1 MSLEEEPEEEDKGA
15 PAWMATFSDLATL
28 LLTFF
33 VLLLSFAEMDVMAF
47 KTMLGSVKDAFGV
60 QKETPGSY
68 QAVSAQAVTLD
79 VVENPPIGH
88 RLNEAEADAVAKL
101 QRIVQQLDM
110 QDDVDVFLTN
120 RGVSVRLKDR
130 LLFSTA
136 SDDLAPEAA
145 PLLDKIGELAEEFPG
160 GLSIEGH
167 TDDRPI
173 RSSRFPSNWEL
184 SSARATAA
192 LRYLRGS
199 TELDVDSIRVVGF
212 ADTKPVV
219 EGTDDEARSK
229 NRRVEF
235 VFQRDGESRPGTAD
249 GMTALIGGDAFATP

>member
-1 MSLEEEPEEEDKGA
+1 MSLSLEEEEDEVEKGA

-33 VLLLSFAEMDVMAF
+33 VLLLSFAEMDVQAF

-68 QAVSAQAVTLD
+68 QAVSAQAVSLD

-88 RLNEAEADAVAKL
+88 RLTETEADAVAKL
-101 QRIVQQLDM
+101 QRIIQQLDL

-130 LLFSTA
+130 LLFATA
-136 SDDLAPEAA
+136 SDDLADEAL
-145 PLLDKIGELAEEFPG
+145 PLLDRIGELADEFPG

-173 RSSRFPSNWEL
+173 QSSRFPSNWEL

-192 LRYLRGS
+192 LRYLQET
-199 TELDVDSIRVVGF
+199 TELGVDTLRVVGF

-219 EGTDDEARSK
+219 EGDDEEARAK

-235 VFQRDGESRPGTAD
+235 VFEREREDEPEPRAGLGS
-249 GMTALIGGDAFATP
+249 LTP